1 MNILD
6 TKIYK
11 DGNRTI
17 VVFNNTTP
25 KAEEIIRNILGAA
38 MGTDIQ
44 AERVNNVVPMKTTPE
59 PMPQIP
65 QETMNDTQ
73 PIQRVQIPDIDENK
87 LFEQKGFAGYIEVY
101 EYFVNNSNTLTTEKK
116 AELLNFINMHAIMM
130 KQTDPNT
137 IEEEQLKN
145 IVSIGLD
152 SIFSKKL
159 PQILKET
166 TCLTKEDLLAGGRQ
180 FLNYAYNV
188 CVGRVA

>member
-25 KAEEIIRNILGAA
+25 KVEEMIRYILGAA

-44 AERVNNVVPMKTTPE
+44 TERVNNVVPIKTTPE

-65 QETMNDTQ
+65 QETMNVTQ

-101 EYFVNNSNTLTTEKK
+101 EYFISNSNK
-116 AELLNFINMHAIMM
+116 
-130 KQTDPNT
+130 
-137 IEEEQLKN
+137 
-145 IVSIGLD
+145 
-152 SIFSKKL
+152 
-159 PQILKET
+159 
-166 TCLTKEDLLAGGRQ
+166 
-180 FLNYAYNV
+180 
-188 CVGRVA
+188 

>member
-25 KAEEIIRNILGAA
+25 KAEEMIRNILGAA
-38 MGTDIQ
+38 MGADIQ
-44 AERVNNVVPMKTTPE
+44 AERVNNVVPMKTTLE

-65 QETMNDTQ
+65 QETMNAAQ

-166 TCLTKEDLLAGGRQ
+166 TCLTKEDLLTGGRQ

>member
-25 KAEEIIRNILGAA
+25 KTEEMIRNILGAA
-38 MGTDIQ
+38 MGTDVQ
-44 AERVNNVVPMKTTPE
+44 TERINNVIPMKTISE

-65 QETMNDTQ
+65 QETMNATV
-73 PIQRVQIPDIDENK
+73 PIQHIEIPDIDENK
-87 LFEQKGFAGYIEVY
+87 LFEQKGFAGYVEVY
-101 EYFVNNSNTLTTEKK
+101 EYYISNSNTLAAERK
-116 AELLNFINMHAIMM
+116 AELLNFINMHAMMM
-130 KQTDPNT
+130 KQTDPNA
-137 IEEEQLKN
+137 IEEGQLKN
-145 IVSIGLD
+145 IVSLGLD

>member
-1 MNILD
+1 M
-6 TKIYK
+6 
-11 DGNRTI
+11 
-17 VVFNNTTP
+17 
-25 KAEEIIRNILGAA
+25 IRNILGAA
-38 MGTDIQ
+38 MGADIQ
-44 AERVNNVVPMKTTPE
+44 AERVNNVVPMKTTLE

-65 QETMNDTQ
+65 QETMNATQ

-116 AELLNFINMHAIMM
+116 AELLNFINMHAMMM